1 MNINQQKIL
10 DFIRKSEQLTPNQI
24 TEFLGISY
32 QMTHRHLKTLVE
44 KGILVKQGKPPKVYY
59 SINKNDSQ
67 VVTSSNSIDNNA
79 INTINE
85 NFTLIT
91 PDGNE
96 IEGIQGFNIW
106 CYDRKFDLE
115 KKASEYVQLIQ
126 EYDRLKKNS
135 VIDATNKLARSF
147 NKNEVFL
154 DKLLYLHPHSLP
166 LFGKTKIATW
176 LFHGKQTQNKMLIKK
191 VLQKVLPEIQQ
202 VIETINSDAIAF
214 VPPTVPR
221 TIQFMKELARE
232 IKIDLPQVFIEK
244 IATPIMVQQKSL
256 KDIQDRMINAE
267 NTMVVVNK
275 NYTFKKVMIIDDFT
289 GSGATLNILAKKI
302 KHQKIAGEVI
312 GLTITGSINGFEVVK
327 EI

>member
-1 MNINQQKIL
+1 MNNYQQKIL
-10 DFIRKSEQLTPNQI
+10 DFIGKNRQSTPNQI

-32 QMTHRHLKTLVE
+32 QMTHRHLKSLLE
-44 KGILVKQGKPPKVYY
+44 KGVLIKLGKPPKVYY
-59 SINKNDSQ
+59 SLKQDS
-67 VVTSSNSIDNNA
+67 VSVIPSISVDTTT
-79 INTINE
+79 IDSINE

-96 IEGIQGFNIW
+96 IEGTQGFSNW
-106 CYDRKFDLE
+106 CHDRRFNPE
-115 KKASEYVQLIQ
+115 KKAEEYVQLIQ

-135 VIDATNKLARSF
+135 VIDATNKLAQSF
-147 NKNEVFL
+147 NKNEIFL
-154 DKLLYLHPHSLP
+154 DQLLYLYPHSLP
-166 LFGKTKIATW
+166 VFGKTKIATW

-191 VLQKVLPEIQQ
+191 VLQKIIPEIQQ
-202 VIETINSDAIAF
+202 IIKDLHPDAIAF

-221 TIQFMKELARE
+221 AVQFMKELQKSLQ
-232 IKIDLPQVFIEK
+232 IIIPQIQIEK

-256 KDIQDRMINAE
+256 KDITDRMINAE

-289 GSGATLNILAKKI
+289 GSGATLNILAKKM
-302 KHQKIAGEVI
+302 KQQKIAQEVI
-312 GLTITGSINGFEVVK
+312 GLTITGSMNGFEVVK